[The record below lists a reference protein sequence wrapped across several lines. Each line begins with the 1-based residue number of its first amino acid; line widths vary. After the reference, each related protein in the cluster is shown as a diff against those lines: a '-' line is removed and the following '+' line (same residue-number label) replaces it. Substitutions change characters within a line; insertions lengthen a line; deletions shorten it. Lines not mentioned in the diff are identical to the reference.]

1 MQQQQQQ
8 QHQNQQVQQV
18 QQIQQVQQQQQTSH
32 QDQVSQQQYDETAN
46 LRLLMEVAVG
56 LWEEQHRNFD
66 FRN

>member
-1 MQQQQQQ
+1 MQQQMQQQ
-8 QHQNQQVQQV
+8 QNQQVQQV
-18 QQIQQVQQQQQTSH
+18 QQVQEQQQQQTSH
-32 QDQVSQQQYDETAN
+32 QVQVSQQQYDETAN

>member
-1 MQQQQQQ
+1 LLQQVQQVQHEQQTQNVQQQQQQ
-8 QHQNQQVQQV
+8 QPASPD
-18 QQIQQVQQQQQTSH
+18 QI
-32 QDQVSQQQYDETAN
+32 QQQYDETAN

>member
-1 MQQQQQQ
+1 LL
-8 QHQNQQVQQV
+8 QQVQQV
-18 QQIQQVQQQQQTSH
+18 QHEQQTQNVQQQQQQPASP
-32 QDQVSQQQYDETAN
+32 DQIQQQYDETAN